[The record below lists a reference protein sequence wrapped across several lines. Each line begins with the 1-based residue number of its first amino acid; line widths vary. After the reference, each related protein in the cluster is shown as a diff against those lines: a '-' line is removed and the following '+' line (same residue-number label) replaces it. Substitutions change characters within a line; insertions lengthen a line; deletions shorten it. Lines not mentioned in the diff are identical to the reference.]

1 MDGRLAA
8 LEDRVNALE
17 SQNKWAVVSGIG
29 GVVSSSSV
37 PGPVT
42 VEHVASSGIYE
53 VNFGKDVSGCAYGA
67 TIGDTASAV
76 PVQGQISVSGDVNAD
91 SPDDVYVQTFDKTG
105 VKATDSPLHLTLTC
119 PYLGV

>member
-17 SQNKWAVVSGIG
+17 SQNNFAVVSAIG
-29 GVVSSSSV
+29 GVVRSSSV

-42 VEHVASSGIYE
+42 VEHVTSSGVYE
-53 VNFGKDVSGCAYGA
+53 VNFGKDVSACAYEA

-76 PVQGQISVSGDVNAD
+76 PVQGQISVSGDVNPD
-91 SPDDVYVQTFDKTG
+91 STGDVYVQTFG
-105 VKATDSPLHLTLTC
+105 
-119 PYLGV
+119 